1 MKLRGTAKGRTVE
14 IEITPEMIERV
25 LTEWGDE
32 HPGRDATVDMNPDEF
47 ARRMMLEIRA
57 SARLLP

>member
-1 MKLRGTAKGRTVE
+1 VKLRGTAKGRTVE

-32 HPGRDATVDMNPDEF
+32 HPGKYSVTDMDPDEF

-57 SARLLP
+57 SARLLQ